1 MSNLS
6 LNQNQTF
13 QTPMLGQ
20 VTMDPQPNT
29 FSAQIDPSSTAAV
42 ITAGQTVK
50 LTQTASGQ
58 ILVDVCSELTDPVFG
73 VIAYN
78 MRKNSYVPGDI
89 VEVVGRGGVMMLETS
104 GAVNRGD
111 LVVTTNQTVATNDP
125 TIATDTTATHWITGV
140 ALGTASGAGQL
151 IKVQIAPGLNAAA
164 GVVTSVP

>member
-1 MSNLS
+1 MANLS

-29 FSAQIDPSSTAAV
+29 VSAQIDPSSTAAV

-50 LTQTASGQ
+50 LTTTASSQ
-58 ILVDVCSELTDPVFG
+58 ILVDVCSSATDVVFG

-89 VEVVGRGGVMMLETS
+89 VEVVGQLGILMLETS
-104 GAVNRGD
+104 AAVNRGQ
-111 LVVTTNQTVATNDP
+111 LVATTNQTVATNDP
-125 TIATDTTATHWITGV
+125 TVAPDAVSTHAITGV

-151 IKVQIAPGLNAAA
+151 IKVQVLP
-164 GVVTSVP
+164 SVNP